1 VDRKPGNALK
11 MARLEDEMG
20 IRATYFFRTIPHTF
34 KPEII
39 KEVSGMGHE
48 IGYHYEDMDLS
59 SRGQRSEVRD
69 QKSEIEGQRSPRLN
83 PLRGAPLGAIQL
95 GKEVRDP
102 QITPVRS
109 SGPTPVPSAGA
120 TLVKY
125 AALSLS

>member
-1 VDRKPGNALK
+1 MDRKPGNALK

-59 SRGQRSEVRD
+59 SRGQRSE
-69 QKSEIEGQRSPRLN
+69 IEGQRSPRLN

-125 AALSLS
+125 ATLSLS